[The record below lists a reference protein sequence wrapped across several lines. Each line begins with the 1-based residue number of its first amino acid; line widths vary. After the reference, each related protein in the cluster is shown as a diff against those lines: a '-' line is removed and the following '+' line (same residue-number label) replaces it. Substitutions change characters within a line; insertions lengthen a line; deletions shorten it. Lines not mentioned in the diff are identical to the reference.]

1 MLSLLLRGAI
11 RLYQL
16 TLAYFFVGACRYEP
30 SCSAYAAE
38 AVTRHGALKGSFLAA
53 HRLCRCGPWA
63 AGGYDPG
70 AAFVP
75 LLPSRRARLKM
86 DQKNFIVAIVLSV
99 VIIMGWQTLFPAKHT
114 PPQQEASQTTAP
126 NAPA

>member
-1 MLSLLLRGAI
+1 MPLNPWLAPAPANRQFPGRMLSLLLRGAI

-53 HRLCRCGPWA
+53 HRLCRCGPWT
-63 AGGYDPG
+63 AGGYDP
-70 AAFVP
+70 VP
-75 LLPSRRARLKM
+75 PSSLSCHPAERA
-86 DQKNFIVAIVLSV
+86 
-99 VIIMGWQTLFPAKHT
+99 
-114 PPQQEASQTTAP
+114 
-126 NAPA
+126 

>member
-1 MLSLLLRGAI
+1 MTLNPWLAPAPVNRQFPGRMLSLLLRGAI

-53 HRLCRCGPWA
+53 RRLCRCGPWT
-63 AGGYDPG
+63 AGGYDP
-70 AAFVP
+70 VP
-75 LLPSRRARLKM
+75 PSSLSCHPAERA
-86 DQKNFIVAIVLSV
+86 
-99 VIIMGWQTLFPAKHT
+99 
-114 PPQQEASQTTAP
+114 
-126 NAPA
+126 

>member
-1 MLSLLLRGAI
+1 MTLNPWLAPAPVNRQFPGRMLSLVLRGAI

-53 HRLCRCGPWA
+53 HRLCRCGPWTE
-63 AGGYDPG
+63 GGYDP
-70 AAFVP
+70 VP
-75 LLPSRRARLKM
+75 SSSLSCHPAERA
-86 DQKNFIVAIVLSV
+86 
-99 VIIMGWQTLFPAKHT
+99 
-114 PPQQEASQTTAP
+114 
-126 NAPA
+126 